1 MTTKGLRY
9 IQMRENAIRE
19 NLQKGLI
26 TVEHQ
31 SGATNMADM
40 FTKEDKDTNHFIE
53 VCDATLSKPL
63 NNQIIKEHES
73 HREATPISMTSP
85 SNIPLR
91 AKGGVD
97 GQTPSEPLATLTL

>member
-1 MTTKGLRY
+1 
-9 IQMRENAIRE
+9 MRENTIRE

-31 SGATNMADM
+31 SGDTNMADM

-63 NNQIIKEHES
+63 NNQIIKEYGS
-73 HREATPISMTSP
+73 HREATPTPTTSL
-85 SNIPLR
+85 SNILLCT
-91 AKGGVD
+91 KGGVD
-97 GQTPSEPLATLTL
+97 RQTPSESLAPSSL